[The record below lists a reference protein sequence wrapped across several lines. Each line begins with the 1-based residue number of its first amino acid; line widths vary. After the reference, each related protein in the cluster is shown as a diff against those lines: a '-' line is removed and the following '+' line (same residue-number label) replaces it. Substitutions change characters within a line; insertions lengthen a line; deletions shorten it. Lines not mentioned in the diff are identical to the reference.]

1 MITNVSLSKHDSEP
15 FDDPHLYRTIVGA
28 LQYAPITRPDIA
40 FAVNKVSKFMH
51 LRIGLPLSVYS
62 DTLPAHSLMAFHFNP
77 LPLSHCTPIVS
88 DADWAGRMPRRP
100 TFHFRVLYLSRFKL
114 NFVELQKTAHGSTL
128 KHGIRVSK
136 PSSCKCRNCLDTI
149 LTHRASC
156 VLVNPTGS
164 LVRQHWSNLPCIES
178 NV

>member
-40 FAVNKVSKFMH
+40 FAVNKVSQFMH

-88 DADWAGRMPRRP
+88 DADWAGCPDDRRS
-100 TFHFRVLYLSRFKL
+100 TSGFCIYL
-114 NFVELQKTAHGSTL
+114 GS
-128 KHGIRVSK
+128 KW
-136 PSSCKCRNCLDTI
+136 SCKKQPTVARSSTESEYRSLA
-149 LTHRASC
+149 LASAEIAWI
-156 VLVNPTGS
+156 
-164 LVRQHWSNLPCIES
+164 QF
-178 NV
+178 